1 MKSILGFCSSL
12 AKIGL
17 LCCLMVG
24 APSLALAQNG
34 VGPAST
40 SPGNLQPSTNVAPP
54 QAIEAEQ
61 SYVLGPDD
69 VLEVQ
74 VLGRT
79 DFNTRARVG
88 ADGKIQLP
96 FLGTVVASGKTTRQL
111 SDELGQALQAGGY
124 FARPIMRVEI
134 VSFASRYVIV
144 LGAVANPGLVPV
156 NRSYRLSEI
165 IARVGGIRDNG
176 ADHVMVRPENGPERR
191 ISVQSLAT
199 GDITQDPYVT
209 AGDKIFVPTADV
221 FYISGQ
227 IKAPGAYPLSSSM
240 TLRMAIAKG
249 GGLTEL
255 GSDRRVKITRGG
267 QRLDRIELDA
277 GLQPGDV
284 IVVGERLF

>member
-1 MKSILGFCSSL
+1 
-12 AKIGL
+12 
-17 LCCLMVG
+17 
-24 APSLALAQNG
+24 
-34 VGPAST
+34 
-40 SPGNLQPSTNVAPP
+40 
-54 QAIEAEQ
+54 
-61 SYVLGPDD
+61 
-69 VLEVQ
+69 
-74 VLGRT
+74 
-79 DFNTRARVG
+79 
-88 ADGKIQLP
+88 
-96 FLGTVVASGKTTRQL
+96 
-111 SDELGQALQAGGY
+111 
-124 FARPIMRVEI
+124 MRVEI